1 MVFFESLKKILA
13 FVLADRAAKDAEIA
27 ELKAKLAIELA
38 NNPAEQAAIDAAKS
52 EAAIKTL
59 EAEAAKTKAAELESQ
74 LSSVVDAEAVL
85 SEFVRLIGYSE
96 SSPE

>member
-52 EAAIKTL
+52 EAA
-59 EAEAAKTKAAELESQ
+59 KTKAAELESQ
-74 LSSVVDAEAVL
+74 LSSVVDVAVVL
-85 SEFVRLIGYSE
+85 SEFVRLVGYSE
-96 SSPE
+96 

>member
-1 MVFFESLKKILA
+1 MVFFESLKKVFA

-38 NNPAEQAAIDAAKS
+38 NNPAEQAAIEAAKS
-52 EAAIKTL
+52 EALIKTQ
-59 EAEAAKTKAAELESQ
+59 EAEAAKAKAAELESQ
-74 LSSVVDAEAVL
+74 LSSVVDAEVVL
-85 SEFVRLIGYSE
+85 SEFIRAIGYTE

>member
-1 MVFFESLKKILA
+1 MVFFESLKKVLA

-59 EAEAAKTKAAELESQ
+59 EAEAAKAKAAELESQ
-74 LSSVVDAEAVL
+74 LSSVVDAEVVL
-85 SEFVRLIGYSE
+85 SEFIRAIGYSE
-96 SSPE
+96 PSPE